1 MQDWPR
7 PARCNLV
14 AKLLVAGFA
23 LLSLAWVFSN
33 PPGAGPDEAA
43 NYIKA
48 VAVGQGELLGVR
60 GPLPAAQGAPF
71 RPSAMRLAWSASTT
85 RWVRVPTRLSPAGF
99 AHDGALSGRQ
109 PSYVGTYQPFMYL
122 LPGLATRLA
131 GDPVVALLLARLV
144 TALICLALLATAA
157 WLLATP
163 TRGGLALVGLLLA
176 VTPLVVFL
184 TSVVSASGFEICAG
198 ICVFAAVLRIA
209 RSEPPPRPVFVAL
222 TVAGIILALSR
233 PLGVIWLGLELALLL
248 LLVGP
253 DRLVRLIR
261 TGGPAS
267 WLAAGSLLAAA
278 GLGVGWELTIEPHH
292 HTTMAELLYYLPRA
306 IDLLPLDLKQAV
318 GIFGWLDTWMPGGAY
333 VLWVTALGLMLVG
346 AIMLGTRRQRLI
358 LGLLT
363 LATLGVALGIGAAI
377 IMPIGDAPLQARY
390 FLAFAIT
397 VPLYAGEVI
406 ALNAGRLRWVKPAY
420 LVGGA
425 AALAAIIQ
433 AMALIANATSFMGD
447 LPDYARVFTPAGR
460 WTPPLGWIPW
470 AAIGLAGCLLLL
482 AAGATAFRSSRAAV
496 PGRARPIAA

>member
-14 AKLLVAGFA
+14 AKLLIAGFA

-48 VAVGQGELLGVR
+48 VGVGQGELLGAR
-60 GPLPAAQGAPF
+60 GPLPAAQAGPF
-71 RPSAMRLAWSASTT
+71 SSDALRLAWSASTT
-85 RWVRVPTRLSPAGF
+85 RWVRVPARLAPTEFAQSDIPSPT
-99 AHDGALSGRQ
+99 Q
-109 PSYVGTYQPFMYL
+109 PTYVGTYQPFMYL
-122 LPGLATRLA
+122 LPGLVTRLA
-131 GDPVVALLLARLV
+131 GQPLAALLLARLV
-144 TALICLALLATAA
+144 TALICLALLGTAA

-163 TRGGLALVGLLLA
+163 ARGGLSLVGLLLA

-209 RSEPPPRPVFVAL
+209 RSEPPPRTVFVAL
-222 TVAGIILALSR
+222 TIAGVILALSR

-253 DRLVRLIR
+253 ARLVRLIR

-292 HTTMAELLYYLPRA
+292 HTTMAELFYYLPRA
-306 IDLLPLDLKQAV
+306 IELLPLDLKQAV

-333 VLWVTALGLMLVG
+333 VLWATALGLMLIG
-346 AIMLGTRRQRLI
+346 AITLGTRRQRLI

-363 LATLGVALGIGAAI
+363 LATIGVALGIGAAI
-377 IMPIGDAPLQARY
+377 IMPIGGAPLQARY
-390 FLAFAIT
+390 FLAFAVT

-406 ALNAGRLRWVKPAY
+406 ALNAGRLRLVK
-420 LVGGA
+420 
-425 AALAAIIQ
+425 
-433 AMALIANATSFMGD
+433 
-447 LPDYARVFTPAGR
+447 
-460 WTPPLGWIPW
+460 
-470 AAIGLAGCLLLL
+470 
-482 AAGATAFRSSRAAV
+482 AGAPYGWGS
-496 PGRARPIAA
+496 PPWP